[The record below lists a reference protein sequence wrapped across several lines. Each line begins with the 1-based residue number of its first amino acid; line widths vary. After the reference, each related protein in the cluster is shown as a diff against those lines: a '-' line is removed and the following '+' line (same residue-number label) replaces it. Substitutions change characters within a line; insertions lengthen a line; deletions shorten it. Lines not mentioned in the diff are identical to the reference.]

1 MSNKQPETRNKQPET
16 DCVTSVSKPAANAA
30 EPAAP
35 AAAVA
40 RQLLVFA
47 RPPVLGRVKTRLAA
61 TLGPAQALRV
71 YRRLLALTQ
80 QAVAAAALP
89 ATVWLA
95 EAPAAEA
102 LTTDAVPEL
111 PEWPGLPWHLQTPAH
126 DLGGRLAEAFA
137 GAFAAGATQAAVI
150 GTDCPG
156 LTAAHLT
163 QAFDELAAHDL
174 VLGPAADGGYYLLAL
189 RQPQPALFQSIA
201 WSSPTVLAETL
212 AHAATLG
219 LRVHLLPVLSDVDTE
234 EDLTDWPELL
244 YG

>member
-1 MSNKQPETRNKQPET
+1 MES
-16 DCVTSVSKPAANAA
+16 SKPTDQTS
-30 EPAAP
+30 AP
-35 AAAVA
+35 APAGT

-95 EAPAAEA
+95 EAPAAAETSENKA
-102 LTTDAVPEL
+102 TQEL
-111 PEWPGLPWHLQTPAH
+111 PEWPGLPWRLQTPGS
-126 DLGGRLAEAFA
+126 DLGERLAEALAVAFA
-137 GAFAAGATQAAVI
+137 GGATQAAVI

-156 LTAAHLT
+156 LTANHLT
-163 QAFDELAAHDL
+163 QAFNALAAHDL
-174 VLGPAADGGYYLLAL
+174 VVGPAADGGYYLLAL
-189 RQPQPALFQSIA
+189 RQPQPALFRGIA

-212 AHAATLG
+212 AHAARLG
-219 LRVHLLPVLSDVDTE
+219 LQAHLLPVLSDVDTE
-234 EDLTDWPELL
+234 ADLAAWPELL
-244 YG
+244 ALGGRGK